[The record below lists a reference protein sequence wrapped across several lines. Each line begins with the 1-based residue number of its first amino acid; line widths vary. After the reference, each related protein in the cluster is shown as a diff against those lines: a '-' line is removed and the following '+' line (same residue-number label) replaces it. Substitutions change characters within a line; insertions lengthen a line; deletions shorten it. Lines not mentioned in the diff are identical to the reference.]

1 MWFFVFHFTF
11 TACVHAA
18 LLVYVKCW
26 YWCWCRCT
34 LCVST
39 LYTLLIYIKSV
50 IKFILMRLNSILAI
64 RELSLFAYVILW
76 TYDYR
81 CLVFS
86 STLLRFFSFA
96 SISSLFI
103 HRFESQPEWKN
114 GLYFILEFVIP
125 FSALTIFAIS
135 KWNKLQ
141 NDSQSFAPTNPICE
155 CMSFSI
161 LLSIYSAWFLFFVQC
176 ARRTRLSVCDIR
188 IICMNFNS

>member
-64 RELSLFAYVILW
+64 RELSLFAYVIRW

-86 STLLRFFSFA
+86 STLLCSSIVLNHNLNERTDCISFLSLSFHSQHWQYLLYQSGINYKMIRKVLHQQIQYVNACHFRYCFRFIVLDFCFSCNVLAERDFLCVTYESYA
-96 SISSLFI
+96 WIST
-103 HRFESQPEWKN
+103 HK
-114 GLYFILEFVIP
+114 
-125 FSALTIFAIS
+125 
-135 KWNKLQ
+135 
-141 NDSQSFAPTNPICE
+141 
-155 CMSFSI
+155 
-161 LLSIYSAWFLFFVQC
+161 
-176 ARRTRLSVCDIR
+176 
-188 IICMNFNS
+188 